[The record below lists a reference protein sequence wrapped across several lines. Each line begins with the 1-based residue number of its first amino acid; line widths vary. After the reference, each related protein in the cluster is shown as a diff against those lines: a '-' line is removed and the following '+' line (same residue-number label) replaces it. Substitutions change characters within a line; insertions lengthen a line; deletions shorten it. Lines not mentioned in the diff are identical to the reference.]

1 MFCGMTISTVGA
13 RMIWPFLMIYVSG
26 KLGLPRTTVA
36 FLMTINSIA
45 GLCSSFL
52 AGPIIDRVGRK
63 GVMVFSLAANGLAYF
78 LLSRADALPEFA
90 LLMALSGTVNPLYRI
105 GGDAM
110 MADLVP
116 PVNRPDAYALLRM
129 SNNIGLSIGPALGG
143 FIA

>member
-1 MFCGMTISTVGA
+1 
-13 RMIWPFLMIYVSG
+13 MIWPFLMIYASA

-36 FLMTINSIA
+36 FLMTINSTA
-45 GLCSSFL
+45 GFCSSIL

-78 LLSRADALPEFA
+78 LLNGASTLPEFA
-90 LLMALSGTVNPLYRI
+90 ILVALSGTVNPLYRV

-116 PVNRPDAYALLRM
+116 PERRPDAYALLRM
-129 SNNIGLSIGPALGG
+129 SNNLGISIGPAIGG
-143 FIA
+143 FLYSF